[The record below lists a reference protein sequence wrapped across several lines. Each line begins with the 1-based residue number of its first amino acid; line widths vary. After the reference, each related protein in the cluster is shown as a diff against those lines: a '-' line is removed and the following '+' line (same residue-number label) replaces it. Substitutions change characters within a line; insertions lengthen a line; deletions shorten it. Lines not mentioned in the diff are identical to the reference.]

1 MAKEKTTT
9 AKATE
14 VKGEKNPETVTPST
28 EKVSLK
34 DLTPEEFGAYRKM
47 QRDACGAAIDKL
59 LTEYQT
65 DLTARVIVGADAV
78 IPQVFLI
85 DARPKA
91 PIQE

>member
-1 MAKEKTTT
+1 MAKEQTM
-9 AKATE
+9 ATE
-14 VKGEKNPETVTPST
+14 VKGEENQETVMPNE

-34 DLTPEEFGAYRKM
+34 DLSPEEFGAYRKM

>member
-1 MAKEKTTT
+1 MAKEQTM
-9 AKATE
+9 ATE
-14 VKGEKNPETVTPST
+14 VKGEENQETVMPNE

-34 DLTPEEFGAYRKM
+34 DLSPEEFGAYRKM

-91 PIQE
+91 PVQE

>member
-1 MAKEKTTT
+1 MAKEQTM
-9 AKATE
+9 ATE
-14 VKGEKNPETVTPST
+14 VKGEENQETVTPNE

-34 DLTPEEFGAYRKM
+34 DLSPEEYGAYRKM

-59 LTEYQT
+59 LTEYET

-78 IPQVFLI
+78 VPQVFLI

>member
-1 MAKEKTTT
+1 MAKEQTTM
-9 AKATE
+9 ATE
-14 VKGEKNPETVTPST
+14 VKGEENQETVMPNE

-34 DLTPEEFGAYRKM
+34 DLSPEEFGAYRKT

-91 PIQE
+91 PVQE

>member
-9 AKATE
+9 ATE
-14 VKGEKNPETVTPST
+14 VKGEENQETVMPNE

-34 DLTPEEFGAYRKM
+34 DLSPEEFGAYRKM

-59 LTEYQT
+59 LTEYET

>member
-1 MAKEKTTT
+1 MAKEQTM
-9 AKATE
+9 ATE
-14 VKGEKNPETVTPST
+14 VKGEENQETVTPNE

-34 DLTPEEFGAYRKM
+34 DLSPEEYGAYRKM

-59 LTEYQT
+59 LTEYET

>member
-1 MAKEKTTT
+1 MAKEQTM
-9 AKATE
+9 ATE
-14 VKGEKNPETVTPST
+14 VKGEENQETVMPNE

-34 DLTPEEFGAYRKM
+34 DLSPEEYGAYRKM